1 MNTPLSSTMAVAVLA
16 SAGWC
21 ASALAQ
27 DKAAPP
33 AKADRTQVVP
43 GKQDLKQSPA
53 TLEKM
58 DDNAQRIHDR
68 NAAAPQGSAS
78 NVQTRANAGQA
89 ARAPAE
95 GVRDW
100 AAIDKN
106 KDHLIS
112 PEEMEAHLNE
122 GRPSAAPAPAPAP
135 APAKK

>member
-1 MNTPLSSTMAVAVLA
+1 MNTRLTSTMAVALLA

-21 ASALAQ
+21 ATALAQ

-33 AKADRTQVVP
+33 AKADKTQVVP
-43 GKQDLKQSPA
+43 GKQDLKPSPA
-53 TLEKM
+53 TVEKL

-68 NAAAPQGSAS
+68 DRAAAPQGSAS
-78 NVQTRANAGQA
+78 NVQANANAGQA

-106 KDHLIS
+106 KDNLIS
-112 PEEMEAHLNE
+112 PEEMEAYLNE
-122 GRPSAAPAPAPAP
+122 GRPPAPPAP
-135 APAKK
+135 VKK

>member
-1 MNTPLSSTMAVAVLA
+1 MTHPLASTMAAALLA
-16 SAGWC
+16 SAGLC

-33 AKADRTQVVP
+33 TKAEKTQVTP
-43 GKQDLKQSPA
+43 GKNDLKQSPA

-68 NAAAPQGSAS
+68 DRAAAPRGSAS
-78 NVQTRANAGQA
+78 NVQTTATATSSTRAA
-89 ARAPAE
+89 AD

-106 KDHLIS
+106 KDNLIS
-112 PEEMEAHLNE
+112 PEEMEAHLAE
-122 GRPSAAPAPAPAP
+122 GRPAAQP
-135 APAKK
+135 APAKQ